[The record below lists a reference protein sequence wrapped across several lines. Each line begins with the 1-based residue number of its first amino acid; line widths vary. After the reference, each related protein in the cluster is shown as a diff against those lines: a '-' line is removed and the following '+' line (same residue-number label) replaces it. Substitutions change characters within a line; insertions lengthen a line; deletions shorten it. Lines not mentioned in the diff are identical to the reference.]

1 MYITTLAVYIYTTY
15 LIGQFGEKT
24 SIFYPILMCFGL
36 IYPFIYDTTQL
47 IKGGWGYFDD
57 PFNWSDFCFQWAGV
71 TNVVFVFTMEPSS
84 IQCTVSMSIVLILG
98 AVKSMTFLRIFDTFA
113 YIIALIKGVTY
124 GMRIFLLFYVIML
137 FLFSLILGT
146 VGW

>member
-1 MYITTLAVYIYTTY
+1 M
-15 LIGQFGEKT
+15 
-24 SIFYPILMCFGL
+24 
-36 IYPFIYDTTQL
+36 D
-47 IKGGWGYFDD
+47 
-57 PFNWSDFCFQWAGV
+57 
-71 TNVVFVFTMEPSS
+71 PSS
-84 IQCTVSMSIVLILG
+84 IQCTVSMCIVLILG
-98 AVKSMTFLRIFDTFA
+98 AVKSMTFLRIFDTFS